1 MEPFDPCRRFIH
13 GLLGKIAV
21 MGRTARPE
29 MVFLLRDLLH
39 RFQPDLF
46 SAAAA
51 PDILWQVYLSPPLR
65 LVQPKL
71 CAMALLFDPRRGNR
85 ISKRI
90 GCGMDSVLYH

>member
-1 MEPFDPCRRFIH
+1 MEPLDSRWVFVYWPF
-13 GLLGKIAV
+13 GKVAV
-21 MGRTARPE
+21 MGRTAWPE

-65 LVQPKL
+65 LIQPKL
-71 CAMALLFDPRRGNR
+71 CAMALLFDPGRGDRINR
-85 ISKRI
+85 RI
-90 GCGMDSVLYH
+90 GCGVDSVLYH